1 MLTARVI
8 KCPKMDTSSFIKKNL
23 EKICANLLALNA
35 DLLPFD
41 KGGAY
46 SVA

>member
-8 KCPKMDTSSFIKKNL
+8 KYPKMGTSSFLKENF

-46 SVA
+46 SAA

>member
-1 MLTARVI
+1 MTARVI
-8 KCPKMDTSSFIKKNL
+8 KYPKMDTRFFFIKKNF

-35 DLLPFD
+35 DPLRFD

-46 SVA
+46 SAA